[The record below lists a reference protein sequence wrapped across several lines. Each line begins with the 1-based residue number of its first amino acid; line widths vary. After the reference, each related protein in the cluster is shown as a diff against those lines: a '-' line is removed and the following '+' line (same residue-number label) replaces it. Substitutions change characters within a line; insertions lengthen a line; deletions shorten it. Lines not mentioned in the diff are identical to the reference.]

1 MRFIAIILALGIAT
15 VSCTQTQP
23 QKGKNQPPIDS
34 MSLEIPFEQ
43 DPQNMPLPE
52 ELTGSW
58 IAVEL
63 NVGELIMTAE
73 DMEEQGIPAPTRT
86 FNSNYTMK
94 FGENEDMPLI
104 PFSYVDQIIISDEQG
119 NEMIEKL
126 NSDTLI
132 ITHTIDGE
140 KSRYVYVKKK

>member
-1 MRFIAIILALGIAT
+1 MRYIFIGLVLGVAT
-15 VSCTQTQP
+15 VSCTQTQT
-23 QKGKNQPPIDS
+23 QEDEKQPPIDS

-63 NVGELIMTAE
+63 NVGDLIMTLE

-94 FGENEDMPLI
+94 FGESEDMPLI
-104 PFSYVDQIIISDEQG
+104 PFSYVNQTIISDEQG
-119 NEMIEKL
+119 NEIIEQL
-126 NSDTLI
+126 TSDTLI
-132 ITHTIDGE
+132 IIHTIDGE
-140 KSRYVYVKKK
+140 ESRYVYVKNK